1 MRPCAASPFYLHGHV
16 EVSCRSSG
24 IIDSFFMAS
33 CDWGPYI
40 GCEDFKQQLAICP
53 LFDALAHRDLLSA
66 PGLVFMKENKGFT
79 GPEIDSVWGEPFQ
92 QGVGRCLL
100 EENAECQTGPPP
112 QGGNRQLAEGEGWCD
127 TSINGNGRVL
137 YSKGGL
143 RCDDP
148 SLIPDTTSPCDDA
161 GKAWGVCNPG
171 RPRLPSRGF
180 EYDVEELEGI
190 LPMAP
195 DAMFETFPGCGT
207 LPLIVRSNRA
217 GGYGGGLFQVCV
229 NIHGHMQECMHACT
243 YGRSKRASQ
252 HLSKR
257 THFAV
262 KIHPYAV

>member
-1 MRPCAASPFYLHGHV
+1 MRPCAAGPTYLHGWIKLCLSTSAIFNSIFV
-16 EVSCRSSG
+16 
-24 IIDSFFMAS
+24 AS

-40 GCEDFKQQLAICP
+40 GCEDVKQRLAICP
-53 LFDALAHRDLLSA
+53 LFDALVHRDLLSA

-137 YSKGGL
+137 YTKSGL
-143 RCDDP
+143 TCYDP

-207 LPLIVRSNRA
+207 LPLIFRSNRA